1 LSLQRY
7 TDLLV
12 AFYLLVTAGLVLASR
27 QLVEHW
33 ERYVLLHLLICG
45 AIVLLRFVP
54 KKIPGPLQVIRD
66 WYPVPLFLLFY
77 KEVEVFA
84 ASFGNWSLTGIVSRA
99 EVALFSGHPS
109 IYLSEAYNWVVL
121 SEYLHFCYF
130 FHNIQIPLI
139 GGYWYVTRRPV
150 FREMLFL
157 LCTTLCLSYIFYILF
172 PVDSPFYLSE
182 PPGAP
187 IAGNFFYE
195 LVHYVSERGGARGGA
210 FPSSH
215 VSVSLIIWFTA
226 WYRQRKLA
234 YLLAPITAGLIAATV
249 YGRFHYV
256 LDLVAGFGLA
266 ISVIVAYRFFFS
278 QRIADKEFLK

>member
-1 LSLQRY
+1 MRIQRY
-7 TDLLV
+7 TDLVIAL
-12 AFYLLVTAGLVLASR
+12 YLLVTGGFVLASR
-27 QLVEHW
+27 QFVTNW
-33 ERYVLLHLLICG
+33 ERYLFLHLVICT
-45 AIVLLRFVP
+45 AIVFLRFLP
-54 KKIPGPLQVIRD
+54 DKLPAPLQVMRD

-84 ASFGNWSLTGIVSRA
+84 ASFGNWSLTELIRNA
-99 EVALFSGHPS
+99 EVILFQGHPS
-109 IYLSEAYNWVVL
+109 IYLSEIYNWVAL

-157 LCTTLCLSYIFYILF
+157 LCATLCISYLFYILY
-172 PVDSPFYLSE
+172 PVDSPFYLAE

-187 IAGNFFYE
+187 LAGQFFYE
-195 LVHYVSERGGARGGA
+195 LVHFVSERGGARGGA

-215 VSVSLIIWFTA
+215 VSVSLIIWITA

-234 YLLAPITAGLIAATV
+234 CALAPITAGLILATV

-266 ISVIVAYRFFFS
+266 IAVIGFYRHFLRD
-278 QRIADKEFLK
+278 RIADDSFLR